1 MSNELKI
8 QLLRRN
14 CCNTIFAGCVEPY
27 CYTDEDWVKSLKEYV
42 NNGCVV
48 EYVEAGK
55 GLKFEKCECNKI
67 QGGNNEQQ

>member
-8 QLLRRN
+8 QLLRRS
-14 CCNTIFAGCVEPY
+14 CCNTIFAGCVELY
-27 CYTDEDWVKSLKEYV
+27 CYTDEDWLNSLKDYV

-55 GLKFEKCECNKI
+55 GLQFEKCKCDKI
-67 QGGNNEQQ
+67 GGNNEQQ